1 MVNIKKLLQFLFV
14 VVLMLSLAGCVSS
27 ELDAQGR
34 IQAYLERKYDGTFQ
48 VEDVTYIA
56 PSPDEPFSVGY
67 YTGTAVHTETN
78 LSFEVT
84 CQVVGTGDVCD
95 YYAKAVYGETLD
107 WELRSTFA
115 QHPSFELEELEL
127 NWHTSPDD
135 WNPSMPFDEFILQ
148 PNICSVDATLSVPEE
163 GLVEQSDALLELC
176 QALDALNSTMR
187 FGIILQIEGVQ
198 AKAKIPEKHQ
208 LDINQLRSDL
218 EQIAAYAGEE
228 HTINRV
234 LQTFHAEHGYL
245 YEISLSNEF
254 FFVNSGDTYFGVR
267 LTMPEVCP
275 TERAEDVF
283 QLCQALRTEGIDFG
297 LRIYTA
303 DSQSSVFIQK
313 EETEDI
319 ANIEETLRELE
330 ESPSTQE

>member
-1 MVNIKKLLQFLFV
+1 MRKLLALLTAV
-14 VVLMLSLAGCVSS
+14 ALLLSLVGCVGS
-27 ELDAQGR
+27 ENDARWR
-34 IQAYLERKYDGTFQ
+34 IQVYLEHKYDGTFQ
-48 VEDVTYIA
+48 VGEVTYIA
-56 PSPDEPFSVGY
+56 PSPDEPFNVGY
-67 YTGTAVHTETN
+67 YTGTALHVETGI
-78 LSFEVT
+78 SFEVV

-95 YYAKAVYGETLD
+95 HYAKAVYGETLD
-107 WELRSTFA
+107 RELRSTFA
-115 QHPSFELEELEL
+115 RHPSFELEELEL

-135 WNPSMPFDEFILQ
+135 WDPSIPFDEFILQ
-148 PNICSVDATLSVPEE
+148 PNICSVDATLSAPEE

-208 LDINQLRSDL
+208 LDVNQLRSDL
-218 EQIAAYAGEE
+218 ERIAAYAVEE

-234 LQTFHAEHGYL
+234 LQNFHAEHGYL
-245 YEISLSNEF
+245 YDISLSNDF

-267 LTMPEVCP
+267 LTMPEACP

-313 EETEDI
+313 EETADI

-330 ESPSTQE
+330 RSPSTQE